1 METKKI
7 ITTTTT
13 TTTTVTTETIATTN
27 NTATVKKHLPLDGIS
42 AKTNQ
47 VLCPV
52 VLSINEWPSLENII
66 RDNLEKFTC
75 CGQTFYIGY
84 VATDI
89 PAGSSASEVYD
100 AKNKDKNK
108 LINDYLKPY
117 RKGRC
122 VRGHEID
129 GTPILCWKKS
139 CKGCT
144 GCNENGIPYERFNP
158 QKPFTEVS
166 LEAHI
171 EETGIDFADKP
182 TVFYGDEEES
192 PYANDEERLVAL
204 LHHLKENYPRHYKA
218 FLMIKDNKS
227 AEEICEALGFAS
239 GSKRVYTIMEETMHI
254 CYKFFGSGVLSTKA
268 ILDHKRRAKEA
279 KKNLLF

>member
-1 METKKI
+1 MARTVKTS
-7 ITTTTT
+7 TTTVTN
-13 TTTTVTTETIATTN
+13 TVTTETSVTPSEKT
-27 NTATVKKHLPLDGIS
+27 HLPLDGIP
-42 AKTNQ
+42 AKANQ

-52 VLSINEWPSLENII
+52 VLSINDWPSLENII

-84 VATDI
+84 IATDI

-108 LINDYLKPY
+108 LINNYLKPY
-117 RKGRC
+117 RKVRC
-122 VRGHEID
+122 IRGYEID

-158 QKPFTEVS
+158 LKPFTEVS

-182 TVFYGDEEES
+182 IVFYGDEEES
-192 PYANDEERLVAL
+192 PYANDEERLLAL
-204 LHHLKENYPRHYKA
+204 LKHLEENYPRHYKA
-218 FLMIKDNKS
+218 FLMIKEQKS
-227 AEEICEALGFAS
+227 AEEICGALGFVS
-239 GSKRVYTIMEETMHI
+239 GSKRVYTIMDETIHI